1 MCVASQVEAAACPL
15 CFRNPPT
22 PSISLI
28 GASETMSSSLAM
40 ASARVAPISAS
51 RPLSSAFSWTPQASS
66 LTLRSA
72 ISAVP
77 VRQASNGELKVRVSS
92 EGNCSRRKSMV
103 LAGGVAVDGLFLLL
117 SARSAEARTVKP
129 EVRKKLRE
137 AIEELKEKTEK
148 ATKVV
153 KKNV

>member
-1 MCVASQVEAAACPL
+1 
-15 CFRNPPT
+15 
-22 PSISLI
+22 
-28 GASETMSSSLAM
+28 MSSSLAM

>member
-1 MCVASQVEAAACPL
+1 
-15 CFRNPPT
+15 
-22 PSISLI
+22 
-28 GASETMSSSLAM
+28 
-40 ASARVAPISAS
+40 
-51 RPLSSAFSWTPQASS
+51 
-66 LTLRSA
+66 
-72 ISAVP
+72 
-77 VRQASNGELKVRVSS
+77 
-92 EGNCSRRKSMV
+92 MV